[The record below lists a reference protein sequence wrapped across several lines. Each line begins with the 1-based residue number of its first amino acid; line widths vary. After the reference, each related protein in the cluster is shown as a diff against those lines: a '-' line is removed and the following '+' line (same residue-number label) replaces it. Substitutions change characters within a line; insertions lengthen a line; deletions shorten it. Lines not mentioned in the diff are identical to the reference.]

1 MKKQLGSIMMV
12 VVAVMFLSA
21 SAMAS
26 EKIQSVIPYET
37 GAIQA
42 LGGHTQTAV
51 KDDGDNVVIT
61 FFGVYLSPIGK
72 DTKGRDLK
80 AAEAI
85 ALYSGVMDAKG
96 AKKPFAIA
104 EVKNGNVT
112 FAIPNSARVAGVP
125 VVEHLW
131 GRSADDKMALVHDP
145 ADPFVVSKDGSL
157 QKLAVGIVMHPNCQT
172 ESLKPFG
179 KLDQGPHPE
188 LARGA
193 CN

>member
-1 MKKQLGSIMMV
+1 MKKQIGSILML
-12 VVAVMFLSA
+12 AVLIFST

-26 EKIQSVIPYET
+26 EKIQSVIPYDT
-37 GAIQA
+37 GAIQT

-51 KDDGDNVVIT
+51 KDDGGNVVIT
-61 FFGVYLSPIGK
+61 FLNVRLGPIGK
-72 DTKGRDLK
+72 DTQGRDLR
-80 AAEAI
+80 AAEVI
-85 ALYSGVMDAKG
+85 ALYSGIMDAKG

-131 GRSADDKMALVHDP
+131 GRSVDEKMALVHDP
-145 ADPFVVSKDGSL
+145 NDPFVVSEGGDL
-157 QKLAVGIVMHPNCQT
+157 QKLAVGILMHPNCQT
-172 ESLKPFG
+172 ESLKPLG